1 MKSFAA
7 LVLCSC
13 LFVDSCLDMLLAAAA
28 RKNVKVKALDLE
40 AGSWKLEAELLK
52 LEAAGGWWLVWVW
65 GWGRD

>member
-13 LFVDSCLDMLLAAAA
+13 LFCNLDSCLDMLLAAAA

-52 LEAAGGWWLVWVW
+52 LEAAGGW
-65 GWGRD
+65 